1 MMNTMTVADAAQRWG
16 ISERRIAVLCK
27 EGRIKGAYKQGKSW
41 VIPADA
47 QRPADAR
54 IKSGSNIKSAH
65 SAALR
70 LPVGVSVFTEAVSNY
85 YYIDKTLLLK
95 DYLDDGSKVTLFT
108 RPRRFGKTLNM
119 DMLRTFFEKT
129 DEDTAVYFRNKKIWK
144 CGEKY
149 RAHQGRYP
157 VVFLTFKDAKLNTWD
172 ATLEHLRFLLAKEY
186 QRHGE
191 LAASP
196 QCSEMDRAYYQ
207 KIVTGTATPGEMMT
221 ALDRLSQMLHAH
233 HGVKAVIIIDE
244 YDTPIQ
250 QGHLMGFYDEVVGF
264 MRNLFSGGFKDN
276 PNLAF
281 GFLTGILRVAKE
293 SIFSGLNNLKINSIL
308 DEQYSTYFGF
318 TRDEVRE
325 MAAYYGVP
333 EKYQEICDWYDGY
346 RFGSSEI
353 FNPWS
358 VINYFNSQCRPR
370 AFWLSTSSNDIIG
383 EVLADA
389 DAELYE
395 RLTALLKGKSILT
408 YVDTGVIYPQIK
420 SNPSSVYSFL
430 LVAGYLKAVKVELS
444 FNGDYMCEV
453 ALPNKEIAFV
463 YKKEIMDRLQ
473 AMLPQS
479 TAISIQEALY
489 AGNVPALQAGL
500 EKLLLQSAS
509 YYDTVGELFYHG
521 LMLGLTAIMD
531 DRYLVTSNR
540 ESGEGRY
547 DLALEPRDRAMPGIL
562 IELKAGKDCGEA
574 ELKALAEDALRQI
587 DERKYDSGLRIRG
600 VTSVLKYGVA
610 FCGKK
615 VEVIQRENHNSSIN
629 Y

>member
-1 MMNTMTVADAAQRWG
+1 
-16 ISERRIAVLCK
+16 
-27 EGRIKGAYKQGKSW
+27 
-41 VIPADA
+41 
-47 QRPADAR
+47 
-54 IKSGSNIKSAH
+54 
-65 SAALR
+65 
-70 LPVGVSVFTEAVSNY
+70 
-85 YYIDKTLLLK
+85 
-95 DYLDDGSKVTLFT
+95 
-108 RPRRFGKTLNM
+108 
-119 DMLRTFFEKT
+119 
-129 DEDTAVYFRNKKIWK
+129 
-144 CGEKY
+144 
-149 RAHQGRYP
+149 
-157 VVFLTFKDAKLNTWD
+157 
-172 ATLEHLRFLLAKEY
+172 
-186 QRHGE
+186 
-191 LAASP
+191 
-196 QCSEMDRAYYQ
+196 
-207 KIVTGTATPGEMMT
+207 
-221 ALDRLSQMLHAH
+221 
-233 HGVKAVIIIDE
+233 
-244 YDTPIQ
+244 
-250 QGHLMGFYDEVVGF
+250 MGFYDEVVGF

-308 DEQYSTYFGF
+308 DEQYSAYFGF

-346 RFGSSEI
+346 SFGSSEI

-358 VINYFNSQCRPR
+358 VINYFNSQCQPR

-395 RLTALLKGKSILT
+395 RLTALLKGESILT

-430 LVAGYLKAVKVELS
+430 LVAGYLKAVKAELS

-547 DLALEPRDRAMPGIL
+547 DLQLEPRDRTLPGIL
-562 IELKAGKDCGEA
+562 IELKAGKDRGEA

-587 DERKYDSGLRIRG
+587 DERKYDTDLRARG
-600 VTSVLKYGVA
+600 VTNVLKYGVA
-610 FCGKK
+610 FCEKK
-615 VEVIQRENHNSSIN
+615 VCVLS

>member
-1 MMNTMTVADAAQRWG
+1 MTNTMTVADAAQRWG

-54 IKSGSNIKSAH
+54 IKTGSNIKSAH
-65 SAALR
+65 SSVLR
-70 LPVGVSVFTEAVSNY
+70 LPVGVSVFSEAVSNY
-85 YYIDKTLLLK
+85 YYIDKTLLIK

-119 DMLRTFFEKT
+119 DMLRTFFEKA
-129 DEDTAVYFRNKKIWK
+129 DEDTSVYFRNKKIWK

-149 RAHQGRYP
+149 RTHQGRYP

-191 LAASP
+191 LAVSP
-196 QCSEMDRAYYQ
+196 HCSDMDRAYYQ

-308 DEQYSTYFGF
+308 DEQYSAYFGF

-325 MAAYYGVP
+325 MVAYYGVP

-358 VINYFNSQCRPR
+358 VINYFNSHCLPR

-395 RLTALLKGKSILT
+395 RLTALLKGESILT

-430 LVAGYLKAVKVELS
+430 LVAGYLKAVKAELS

-473 AMLPQS
+473 VMLPQS

-489 AGNVPALQAGL
+489 VGNVPALQAGL

-547 DLALEPRDRAMPGIL
+547 DLQLEPRDRALPGIL
-562 IELKAGKDCGEA
+562 IELKAGKNCGET

-587 DERKYDSGLRIRG
+587 DEKKYDTFLRARG
-600 VTSVLKYGVA
+600 VTNVLKYGVA
-610 FCGKK
+610 FCGKS
-615 VEVIQRENHNSSIN
+615 VYILQE
-629 Y
+629 

>member
-54 IKSGSNIKSAH
+54 IKTRRDPASGR
-65 SAALR
+65 SAALP
-70 LPVGVSVFTEAVSNY
+70 LPVGVSDFRTSVTSY
-85 YYIDKTLLLK
+85 YWIDKTLMIK
-95 DYLDDGSKVTLFT
+95 DFLDEIPQVSLFT

-129 DEDTAVYFRNKKIWK
+129 DEDTSVYFRNKTLWK

-149 RAHQGRYP
+149 RAHLGKYP
-157 VVFLTFKDAKLNTWD
+157 VIFLTFKDAKLNTWD
-172 ATLEHLRFLLAKEY
+172 ATLEHLRFLLSKEY

-191 LAASP
+191 LALSP
-196 QCSEMDRAYYQ
+196 QCSDMDRAYYQ

-221 ALDRLSQMLHAH
+221 ALDRLSQMLNAH
-233 HGVKAVIIIDE
+233 HGGKAVIIIDE

-308 DEQYSTYFGF
+308 DEQYSAYFGF

-358 VINYFNSQCRPR
+358 VINYFNNQCQPR

-389 DAELYE
+389 DAEVYD
-395 RLTALLKGKSILT
+395 RLAALLRGETVLT

-420 SNPSSVYSFL
+420 HNPSSVYSFL
-430 LVAGYLKAVKVELS
+430 LVAGYLKVVKAELS

-473 AMLPQS
+473 ELIPQS
-479 TAISIQEALY
+479 TAISVQEALY
-489 AGNVPALQAGL
+489 TGNVPALQASL

-509 YYDTVGELFYHG
+509 YYDTAGELFYHG
-521 LMLGLTAIMD
+521 LVLGLTAMMD

-540 ESGEGRY
+540 ESGEARY
-547 DLALEPRDRAMPGIL
+547 DLQLCPRSPALPGIL
-562 IELKAGKDCGEA
+562 IELKVGKDCDEQ
-574 ELKALAEDALRQI
+574 ELQRLAEDALRQI
-587 DERKYDSGLRIRG
+587 EARKYDTELAARG
-600 VTSVLKYGVA
+600 VKNVLKYGVA

-615 VEVIQRENHNSSIN
+615 TFILQSTSRM
-629 Y
+629 

>member
-1 MMNTMTVADAAQRWG
+1 MTSSMTVAEAAKRWG

-27 EGRIKGAYKQGKSW
+27 EGRITSAYKDGKRW
-41 VIPADA
+41 IIPADA
-47 QRPADAR
+47 ERPADGR
-54 IKSGSNIKSAH
+54 IKSGSYRKESRPV
-65 SAALR
+65 SLP
-70 LPVGVSVFTEAVSNY
+70 LPVGVSDYRTVVKDY
-85 YYIDKTLLLK
+85 YWVDKTLLIR
-95 DYLDDGSKVTLFT
+95 DFLDDMPAVSLFT

-129 DEDTAVYFRNKKIWK
+129 DEDTSVYFRDKAIWK

-149 RAHQGRYP
+149 QNHQGKYP
-157 VVFLTFKDAKLNTWD
+157 VIYLTFKDAKLSTWD
-172 ATLEHLRFLLAKEY
+172 ATMEHIRFLLSNEF
-186 QRHGE
+186 QRHSE
-191 LAASP
+191 LSQSP
-196 QCSEMDRAYYQ
+196 LCSPIDRAYYQ
-207 KIVTGTATPGEMMT
+207 KIISGTATLGEMML

-244 YDTPIQ
+244 YDTPVQ
-250 QGHLMGFYDEVVGF
+250 QGHLQGFYDDVIEF

-276 PNLAF
+276 PHLAF

-308 DEQYSTYFGF
+308 DEQYSSYFGF

-325 MAAYYGVP
+325 MAKYYHASD
-333 EKYQEICDWYDGY
+333 KYQQLCDWYDGY

-358 VINYFNSQCRPR
+358 VINYFNYQCQPR

-383 EVLADA
+383 EILADA
-389 DAELYE
+389 DAEIYDK
-395 RLTALLKGKSILT
+395 LTSLLNGESVLT
-408 YVDTGVIYPQIK
+408 YVDAGVIYPQIK

-430 LVAGYLKAVKVELS
+430 LAAGYLKVVKAEIS

-463 YKKEIMDRLQ
+463 YKKEILERLQ
-473 AMLPQS
+473 EMIPQS

-489 AGNVPALQAGL
+489 SGNVSALQASL

-521 LMLGLTAIMD
+521 LMLGLTAMMD
-531 DRYLVTSNR
+531 DRYIVTSNR

-547 DLALEPRDRAMPGIL
+547 DLRLMPKAPSLPGIL
-562 IELKAGKDCGEA
+562 IELKAGKDCNEQS
-574 ELKALAEDALRQI
+574 LKSLAEEALRQI
-587 DERKYDSGLRIRG
+587 EERKYDAEMAMNGIG
-600 VTSVLKYGVA
+600 NVLKYGVA

-615 VEVIQRENHNSSIN
+615 VAILPSLQKRGIVQ
-629 Y
+629 